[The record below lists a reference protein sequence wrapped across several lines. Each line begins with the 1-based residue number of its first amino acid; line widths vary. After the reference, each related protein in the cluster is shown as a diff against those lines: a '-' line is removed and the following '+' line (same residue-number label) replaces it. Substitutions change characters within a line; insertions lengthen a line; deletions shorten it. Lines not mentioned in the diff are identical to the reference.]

1 MQRLTKALVLGIC
14 AGIVDV
20 VPMIAQG
27 LNWYANTS
35 AFIQWVVMG
44 IVITHIEIG
53 IKSWMKG
60 LIVAELC
67 AIPIMIIVS
76 MEGFSAIIPII
87 AMTAI
92 LGSCVGYL
100 GDKYVRK

>member
-1 MQRLTKALVLGIC
+1 MQRLTKALILGIC
-14 AGIVDV
+14 AGIIDV

-27 LNWYANTS
+27 LNRYANTS

-53 IKSWMKG
+53 IKGWMKG
-60 LIVAELC
+60 LIIAELC
-67 AIPIMIIVS
+67 AIPIMIIIS

-87 AMTAI
+87 LMTAI
-92 LGSCVGYL
+92 LGSCIGYF
-100 GDKYVRK
+100 GDRYVKK

>member
-1 MQRLTKALVLGIC
+1 MRRIAKALLIGTI
-14 AGIVDV
+14 AGVIDA

-27 LNWYANTS
+27 LNWYAIAS

-44 IVITHIEIG
+44 IIITHIDIG
-53 IKSWMKG
+53 IKGWLKG

-76 MEGFSAIIPII
+76 MDGFSAIIPII
-87 AMTAI
+87 VMTAI
-92 LGSCVGYL
+92 LGSCIGYF
-100 GDKYVRK
+100 GDRYGK